1 MPGTAAP
8 GRMFFAQLRCELL
21 MRWRIPAFSITNLAL
36 PIMFFTF
43 FALPVARLPYRD
55 GVSVGAYLLASFGA
69 YAVGSVAV
77 YGFGIGVAT
86 ERGMKVDLL
95 MRATPLPAAVH
106 IGAKLV
112 TALVFSL
119 ISLSLLIAYGT
130 LVGGVERDPAVWVAV
145 VARLLAGSPPFITLG
160 FAIGYLAGPHA
171 APGVAN
177 LVYLPLAFGS
187 GLFVPIEQ
195 LPGFVQAMAPLLP
208 NYHHAQLAWGAL
220 GAGREPLGV
229 SLAWLAF
236 YTAGFGALALRGY
249 RRDAHR
255 KFG

>member
-1 MPGTAAP
+1 
-8 GRMFFAQLRCELL
+8 MFLAQLRSELL
-21 MRWRIPAFSITNLAL
+21 MRWRIPAFSIANLAL

-43 FALPVARLPYRD
+43 FALPVAGRPYRD
-55 GVSVGAYLLASFGA
+55 GVTVGAYLLASFGA

-77 YGFGIGVAT
+77 YGFGIGVAS

-106 IGAKLV
+106 LAAKLV
-112 TALVFSL
+112 TALAFSL
-119 ISLSLLIAYGT
+119 LSLVLLIAYGT
-130 LVGGVERDPAVWVAV
+130 LAGGVERDPAVWAAV
-145 VARLLAGSPPFITLG
+145 IARLLAGSPPFITLG

-187 GLFVPIEQ
+187 GLFVPMEQ
-195 LPGFVQAMAPLLP
+195 LPGFVQAIAPFLP
-208 NYHHAQLAWGAL
+208 NYHYAQLAWSAVGAGSEAL
-220 GAGREPLGV
+220 GT

-236 YTAGFGALALRGY
+236 YTVVFGLLALRGY
-249 RRDAHR
+249 RRDASR